1 MDTPRSILD
10 VTPQMAESMSRD
22 ALHAVA
28 DAEIEAEHK
37 RLKEREKCGALLSF
51 PEVSSWEGNRDILL
65 MLLNIALPFLAP
77 WFWFL
82 KLKVAAIIQMVICA
96 PLFIVALLSDDSS
109 PYFFSCYLAGALC
122 TFVVAAWFALC
133 AIGDLIERARYG
145 LHIRSEVSNVKGN
158 PFRVLREEVPVGN
171 FKERVFYESFLS
183 WASVRE
189 ARYDELLRVVE
200 GSRVARGAKRLGQ
213 KLGSLFGRGSSK
225 G

>member
-51 PEVSSWEGNRDILL
+51 PEDSSWEAGRDILL
-65 MLLNIALPFLAP
+65 VLLNIALPFLAP

-82 KLKVAAIIQMVICA
+82 KLKVAAIIQMAICL
-96 PLFIVALLSDDSS
+96 PLLFLAL
-109 PYFFSCYLAGALC
+109 PFCYIAGALC
-122 TFVVAAWFALC
+122 TVVVAAWFALC
-133 AIGDLIERARYG
+133 AMGDLIERARYG
-145 LHIRSEVSNVKGN
+145 FRIRSEVSNVKGN